1 MSEEKRMTSGATYR
15 DAAIPLAALWTSPFA
30 RWGGAL
36 SHISSLDLAVAAT
49 SRALSERGLDR
60 DTIEGMVLGWT
71 VPQPAIFYGATTLA
85 SRLGMPQVSGPMLN
99 QACAT
104 SVAALHQAAA
114 AVGTGVGPQL
124 IVTTDRTSNGPD
136 LSWPSPAGSEQGPVR
151 ENWVRDSFSRD
162 PVTGQSMLTTAEAVA
177 AECGF
182 TRDDLDA
189 LAVLRSEQYTA
200 ALSDDRTFQRDFM
213 VGIEIEQDELG
224 TVRLLADEGVR
235 PVTVDSAGQLP
246 TVRPGGVHT
255 AATQTHPADGTAGAL
270 VTTTPRARE
279 FTGRGPI
286 VRLVASG
293 FARVEPARMPKALV
307 PAAQAALH
315 AAGLKIDTMDAI
327 STHNPFAVNDLYFAR
342 ETGVTLEAMNA
353 SGCSLLFGHPQGP
366 TGLRTVTE
374 LAHVLKARGGGLGLF
389 TGCAAGDT
397 AAALIIEVTD

>member
-1 MSEEKRMTSGATYR
+1 MTSGATYG
-15 DAAIPLAALWTSPFA
+15 DVAVPLTALWTSAFA
-30 RWGGAL
+30 RWGGSL
-36 SHISSLDLAVAAT
+36 SHVSSLDLAVAGT
-49 SRALSERGLDR
+49 SRALSDRGIDR
-60 DTIEGMVLGWT
+60 DVVEGLVLGWT

-85 SRLGMPQVSGPMLN
+85 ARLGMPQVCGPMLS

-114 AVGTGVGPQL
+114 SVGTGAGPQL
-124 IVTTDRTSNGPD
+124 VVTTDRTSNGPD
-136 LSWPSPAGSEQGPVR
+136 LTWPAPRGSERGPVR

-162 PVTGQSMLTTAEAVA
+162 PVTGQSMLATAEAVA

-182 TRDDLDA
+182 TRDDLDS

-200 ALSDDRTFQRDFM
+200 ALSDDRIHRRDFM
-213 VGIEIEQDELG
+213 VGIEIEQTELG
-224 TVRLLADEGVR
+224 SVRLLADEGVR
-235 PVTVDSAGQLP
+235 PVTADSAGRLP
-246 TVRPGGVHT
+246 SVRPGGLHT

-270 VTTTPRARE
+270 VTTAPRARE
-279 FTGRGPI
+279 LAGGGPI

-293 FARVEPARMPKALV
+293 FARVAPARMPKALV

-315 AAGLKIDTMDAI
+315 AAGLKTDTMDAI

-342 ETGVTLEAMNA
+342 ETGVAPEDMNT

-366 TGLRTVTE
+366 TGLRTVAE

>member
-1 MSEEKRMTSGATYR
+1 MASGAIYR
-15 DAAIPLAALWTSPFA
+15 DTAIPLTALWTSPFA

-36 SHISSLDLAVAAT
+36 AHVSSLDLAVAGT
-49 SRALSERGLDR
+49 SRALAERGIDR
-60 DTIEGMVLGWT
+60 GTIEGLVLGWT

-85 SRLGMPQVSGPMLN
+85 ARLGMPHVSGPMLS

-114 AVGTGVGPQL
+114 TVGTGAGPQL
-124 IVTTDRTSNGPD
+124 IVTADRTSNGPE
-136 LSWPSPAGSEQGPVR
+136 LSWPSPAGDEHGPVR

-162 PVTGQSMLTTAEAVA
+162 PVTGQSMLATAEAVA

-189 LAVLRSEQYTA
+189 VAVLRSDQYTA
-200 ALSDDRTFQRDFM
+200 ALSNDRTFQRDFM
-213 VGIEIEQDELG
+213 IGLEIEQDEHE
-224 TVRLLADEGVR
+224 TVCLLADEGVR
-235 PVTVDSAGQLP
+235 PVTADSAGQLP
-246 TVRPGGVHT
+246 SARSGGVHT
-255 AATQTHPADGTAGAL
+255 AATQTHPADGVAGAL
-270 VTTTPRARE
+270 VTTAPHARE
-279 FTGRGPI
+279 LAGRGPI

-315 AAGLKIDTMDAI
+315 AAGLKMETMDAI

-342 ETGVTLEAMNA
+342 ETGVALDAMNR

-374 LAHVLKARGGGLGLF
+374 LAYVLRARGGGLGLF

>member
-1 MSEEKRMTSGATYR
+1 MTSGAAYR
-15 DAAIPLAALWTSPFA
+15 DAVIPLTALWTSPFA

-36 SHISSLDLAVAAT
+36 SHVSSLDLAVAGT
-49 SRALSERGLDR
+49 SRALSERGIDR
-60 DTIEGMVLGWT
+60 DAVEGLVLGWT

-85 SRLGMPQVSGPMLN
+85 TRLGMSHVSGPMLH

-136 LSWPSPAGSEQGPVR
+136 LSWPALADSEQGPVR
-151 ENWVRDSFSRD
+151 ENWVRSSFSQD
-162 PVTGQSMLTTAEAVA
+162 PVSGQSMLATAEAVA

-182 TRDDLDA
+182 TRDALDA

-213 VGIEIEQDELG
+213 VGIEIEQEDFG

-235 PVTVDSAGQLP
+235 PVTTDSAGQLP
-246 TVRPGGVHT
+246 AVHPGGVHT

-279 FTGRGPI
+279 IAGHGPI

-315 AAGLKIDTMDAI
+315 AAGVKIDTMDAI

-342 ETGVTLEAMNA
+342 ETGVAPDAMNV

-374 LAHVLKARGGGLGLF
+374 LAHVLRARGGGLGLF